1 MNTLTGKSGKT
12 AWIWL
17 IIAIFFSK
25 ELLWS
30 YLVPP
35 WQAPD
40 EISHYGYV
48 ETLFYEHAFPVFGQ
62 TLLSERVQAIGPV
75 ESARE
80 IDFYKGSLNLNWIA
94 QHPPLYYLGLEPLFA
109 LMPHEDPV
117 TCIFL
122 LRLVSMLLGCI
133 TLWFAHKTLRI
144 LLPDN
149 ELAQKAVIVGMAF
162 LPMFSAISAA
172 VNNDN
177 LVIMLAGILTY
188 LSVKNFEKHD
198 AKGSLQIG
206 IVLGLLALTKATSLP
221 LWISIFLLEMVKHV
235 RRWME
240 QDRRKG
246 RWKNAAGGLF
256 LHQSIIFGTALAVA
270 GWWYA
275 RNYTLYSSLLPE
287 IGSLI
292 SREPTLLQLYPNLVV
307 AFPEATGNIALPQA
321 TWWDFLVK
329 LRFVWEYYK
338 NMWGAFGQ
346 FFFRLFS
353 WQYAVIGALTVFS
366 AAGFVKFLM
375 LSAKN
380 GLFKKRKLG
389 QLGRQIFR
397 WNGWALLLPLLTV
410 FMVLTVKLFEIYR
423 MRGFLGAMHG
433 RYMFS
438 ALIAFMYFF
447 IRGIEHATVKKYLPA
462 VLLTVMAFF
471 VLNDFTAL
479 MYRIIPEFY

>member
-1 MNTLTGKSGKT
+1 MSILIGKTGKT

-25 ELLWS
+25 ELMWS

-40 EISHYGYV
+40 EIAHYGYV
-48 ETLFYEHAFPVFGQ
+48 ETLFYEHAFPVLGQ

-75 ESARE
+75 ESAKE
-80 IDFYKGSLNLNWIA
+80 IDYYKGSLNLNWIA
-94 QHPPLYYLGLEPLFA
+94 QHPPLYYLALEPLFA

-122 LRLVSMLLGCI
+122 LRLISILFGGV
-133 TLWFAHKTLRI
+133 TLWFAYKTLRI
-144 LLPDN
+144 LLPEN
-149 ELAQKAVIVGMAF
+149 ELVQKAVIVGMAF
-162 LPMFSAISAA
+162 LPMYSAVSAA
-172 VNNDN
+172 MNNDN
-177 LVIMLAGILTY
+177 LVIMLASILTY
-188 LSVKNFEKHD
+188 LSVKNYEKYD
-198 AKGSLQIG
+198 AKGSLQTG
-206 IVLGLLALTKATSLP
+206 VVLGLLALTKATSLP
-221 LWISIFLLEMVKHV
+221 LWISIFLLEMVRHAH
-235 RRWME
+235 RWVI

-246 RWKNAAGGLF
+246 RLMRAIGDLIF
-256 LHQSIIFGTALAVA
+256 HQTAIFGTALAVA
-270 GWWYA
+270 GWWYL
-275 RNYTLYSSLLPE
+275 RNFMLYDTLLPE
-287 IGSLI
+287 IGSLV
-292 SREPTLLQLYPNLVV
+292 SREPTLLQLYPYVAV

-321 TWWDFLVK
+321 TWWDFFVK
-329 LRFVWEYYK
+329 LGFVWEYYK

-366 AAGFVKFLM
+366 VAGFVKFLM

-380 GLFKKRKLG
+380 GLFKKKKLG
-389 QLGRQIFR
+389 QLGKQIFQ
-397 WNGWALLLPLLTV
+397 WKGWALLLPLLTV
-410 FMVLTVKLFEIYR
+410 FLALSVKLFEIYR
-423 MRGFLGAMHG
+423 LRGFLGALHG
-433 RYMFS
+433 RYIFS

-447 IRGIEHATVKKYLPA
+447 IRGIEHATVKKYLSPA
-462 VLLTVMAFF
+462 LLTVMAFF